1 MEKLNINELL
11 NRKNEENIFKENLLY
26 FEQNKKKLL
35 TKRGFYIYGA
45 PGAGKTF
52 FVKQLL
58 KKLNYD
64 IVMYDAGDVRNKNVI
79 ETITKHNMSDRN
91 VLSML
96 KKNVKKIAIVMD
108 EIDGMNNGD
117 KGGINSLIK
126 LIRPK
131 KTNKQK
137 KEDTT
142 MLPIIC
148 IGNYHTDKKIKE
160 MMKVCIK
167 IEIKKPKNP
176 EIKNILMELM
186 PNLEN
191 SLLDNLINYI
201 EGDLRKLD
209 SVYKIYNNQQEI
221 LKNSLVL
228 KIFEKKNYNENTKNI
243 TKLLLKNKYSLKDHS
258 VIMNETDRTSIGLLY
273 HENIIDY
280 LEKLNINDKEKIINV
295 YSKLLSNITFSDYI
309 DRITFQK
316 QIWIFNEMTSL
327 IKTMYNNYIF
337 SENKKDKEIVI
348 DNEIRFTKVLT
359 KYSTEYNNIT
369 FIQSLCNKLSLDK
382 DDLFSYFLYLR
393 NSYNVEEIYAMFS
406 NENIDISKLDIARLY
421 RYLDKFYN

>member
-1 MEKLNINELL
+1 MDKLDINELL
-11 NRKNEENIFKENLLY
+11 NRGNEENIFKENLNF
-26 FEQNKKKLL
+26 FELNKKKLL

-52 FVKQLL
+52 FVKKLL
-58 KKLNYD
+58 KKFNYD
-64 IVMYDAGDVRNKNVI
+64 LVMYDAGDVRNKNVI

-167 IEIKKPKNP
+167 IEIKKPENKQV
-176 EIKNILMELM
+176 KNILNKLM

-191 SLLDNLINYI
+191 SLLNNLVNYI

-209 SVYKIYNNQQEI
+209 SVYKIYKNQQKI
-221 LKNSLVL
+221 LKNSLIL

-243 TKLLLKNKYSLKDHS
+243 TKLLLKNKYELKDHTI
-258 VIMNETDRTSIGLLY
+258 IMNETDRTSIGLLY

-280 LEKLNINDKEKIINV
+280 LEKINKDDREKIINV
-295 YSKLLSNITFSDYI
+295 YINLLKNITFSDYI

-337 SENKKDKEIVI
+337 SDNRGDKEINI
-348 DNEIRFTKVLT
+348 KEEMRFTKVLT

-369 FIQSLCNKLSLDK
+369 FIQILCNKLSLDK

-393 NSYNVEEIYAMFS
+393 KNYNIDEIFNIFS
-406 NENIDISKLDIARLY
+406 NENQDISKLDIARLY
-421 RYLDKFYN
+421 RYLDKYYG